1 MRFPPA
7 LRRAIAALLLCTAF
21 AASPVAAENSV
32 RAGEFVLHWS
42 AVPTDTLTPEVA
54 RDAQVTR
61 SANRAL
67 VNIAVRRGP
76 VGGPDVAAPAKVSVA
91 ATNLAGQR
99 MVVRMREHR
108 EGDAIYYLG
117 EARFSGQDTL
127 TFEVEAVPAGGRPI
141 RTSFRQE
148 FFPQ

>member
-1 MRFPPA
+1 MRFLLA
-7 LRRAIAALLLCTAF
+7 CLLLCLVF
-21 AASPVAAENSV
+21 AASPAAAENSL

-42 AVPTDTLTPEVA
+42 AIPTTTLTPEVA
-54 RDAQVTR
+54 RAALVTR

-76 VGGPDVAAPAKVSVA
+76 VGGPDVAAAAKVSIA

-99 MVVRMREHR
+99 VTLRVREFREA
-108 EGDAIYYLG
+108 DAIYYLA

-127 TFEVEAVPAGGRPI
+127 TFEVEAVPEGGRPI
-141 RTSFRQE
+141 RTTFRQE